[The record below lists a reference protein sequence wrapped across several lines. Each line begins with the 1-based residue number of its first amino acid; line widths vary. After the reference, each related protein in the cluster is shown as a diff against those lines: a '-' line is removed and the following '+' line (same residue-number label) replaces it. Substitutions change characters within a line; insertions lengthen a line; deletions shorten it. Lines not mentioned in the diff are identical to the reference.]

1 MQRVNLDDPG
11 RECALPAPHGLC
23 RAELELDAERY
34 LVLSYPLPCWQLP
47 SVLTSAEQEIARAI
61 LAGASR
67 REVAR
72 ARGTSI
78 RTVSNLLAQ
87 MFRKLGVRSRIE
99 LAAYLSDASPPAGTA
114 P

>member
-1 MQRVNLDDPG
+1 MQRFKHQDARSD
-11 RECALPAPHGLC
+11 RELPAPSGLC
-23 RAELELDAERY
+23 RVDLELDREPY
-34 LVLSYPLPCWQLP
+34 LVLSYPLPRWEFP
-47 SVLTSAEQEIARAI
+47 SVLTSAEQAIALAI

-67 REVAR
+67 GEVAR

-99 LAAYLSDASPPAGTA
+99 LAACLSEASA
-114 P
+114 PVEPES